1 MKSIPLLK
9 TGVAN
14 IFLGMAMLDGLEMPV
29 LKFLVDTGATRTTIP
44 KETLVEEL
52 GYTEEYIKNNKVFLS
67 DDEKP
72 TMANGSKANVYKVKA
87 QRINIGGHE
96 IQPDYILTSDTITSL
111 NLLLGLDILRYFKF
125 TYDFDAIDADAP
137 YGRMFY
143 EFRESCIEPYRKMGD
158 HFAYN
163 LDETKE

>member
-14 IFLGMAMLDGLEMPV
+14 IFISMAMLDGLEMPV

-52 GYTEEYIKNNKVFLS
+52 GYTEDYIQNSKVFLS

-72 TMANGSKANVYKVKA
+72 TMANGSKADVYKVKA
-87 QRINIGGHE
+87 QRMNIGGHE
-96 IQPDYILTSDTITSL
+96 IQPEYILTSDTITSL
-111 NLLLGLDILRYFKF
+111 SLLLGLDILRNFKF
-125 TYDFDAIDADAP
+125 IYDFDAIDDDAP
-137 YGRMFY
+137 HGRMFY
-143 EFRESCIEPYRKMGD
+143 EFREACITPFTKLGES
-158 HFAYN
+158 FAYKIS
-163 LDETKE
+163 DS